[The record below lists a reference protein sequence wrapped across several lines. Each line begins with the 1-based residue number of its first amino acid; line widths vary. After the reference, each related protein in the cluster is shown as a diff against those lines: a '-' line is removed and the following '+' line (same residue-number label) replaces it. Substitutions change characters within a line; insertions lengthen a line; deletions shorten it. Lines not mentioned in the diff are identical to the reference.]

1 MARLP
6 ASVLR
11 GAELLDERLP
21 GWPHHVDAD
30 KLDLG
35 NSCNC
40 PLGQIFGD
48 YDDAVDILGLEKPE
62 RFGFHLAAG
71 RQTFDKLTDAWRRV
85 VLQRQAT

>member
-30 KLDLG
+30 KLDLAH
-35 NSCNC
+35 SCNC

-48 YDDAVDILGLEKPE
+48 YDDGIEILGLEKPE
-62 RFGFHLAAG
+62 RFGFHLAG
-71 RQTFDKLTDAWRRV
+71 RQTFAYLTEAWQRATR
-85 VLQRQAT
+85 QRQAT